1 MMTLFEIRNA
11 LADGTSIY
19 ELPLKVTYYARVST
33 DKYEQLNS
41 LENQVT
47 YYENYIKEN
56 CKWTFVEGYID
67 EGISGT
73 STNKRDSFKRMIRD
87 GKNGKF
93 NLIITKEISRFA
105 RDTLDSI
112 SYTRKLL
119 EYGVGVFF
127 QYDHINTFNSDSELR
142 LTIMASIA
150 QEEVRKLSERVKF
163 GFQRSIESG
172 KVLGNDFI
180 WGYKKD
186 KCKLVIVEEEAE
198 IIRKIF
204 DMYVNEHLGMRS
216 IGNKLA
222 GEGILNK
229 NGKPF
234 QQGTIK
240 YILTNPK
247 YKGYYCGNKTRVIDY
262 HTKQRVNINEEDWK
276 LYEDNIN
283 VPPIVSEYIWNKA
296 QEIVKSRSDRFSTH
310 KEVYQNRYPFSG
322 KIFCMNHN
330 ITYRR
335 KKQISSGKKKKVVIT
350 WRCSHFLKYNTTGCD
365 GPILYDDELKEIVGK
380 SILKYISNVS
390 IVDELIKEYKTI
402 EDNKDYS
409 KDIEK
414 KKDEIER
421 LERSKSKILDLIV
434 KELINEDD
442 FKKQSDEIVS
452 KIHKL
457 ENEISELE
465 TKSKSILTNYKYLEE
480 VRKKALEKLK
490 YENAD
495 IDSLIYEFLEKIE
508 VYKLNDN
515 NYISLRVILNTGN
528 QYGITFKHGE
538 HPFGTNYTYNAYKK
552 EAYVFNRLCR
562 YKHDSSHEVT
572 YYVDVDICFYNYNE
586 L

>member
-1 MMTLFEIRNA
+1 MLTLFDIRNA

-56 CKWTFVEGYID
+56 SKWTFVEGYVD

-73 STNKRDSFKRMIRD
+73 STNKRESFKRMIRD
-87 GKNGKF
+87 AKNGKF

-119 EYGVGVFF
+119 ECGVGVLF

-172 KVLGNDFI
+172 NVLGNNAI
-180 WGYKKD
+180 WGYMKD
-186 KCKLVIVEEEAE
+186 KGKLVIVEEEAE
-198 IIRKIF
+198 IIRKIY

-222 GEGILNK
+222 SVGIFNK

-234 QQGTIK
+234 QQSTIK

-262 HTKQRVNINEEDWK
+262 HTKQRVNIDKDDWK
-276 LYEDNIN
+276 LYEDNENI
-283 VPPIVSEYIWNKA
+283 PPIVGEYIWEQA
-296 QEIVKSRSDRFSTH
+296 QKIVKSRSEKSSQD
-310 KEVYQNRYPFSG
+310 KKVYQNRYPFSS
-322 KIFCMNHN
+322 KIYCMNHN
-330 ITYRR
+330 TTYRR
-335 KKQISSGKKKKVVIT
+335 KVNISSGKKKKKVVT
-350 WRCSHFLKYNTTGCD
+350 WRCGNFLKYGLESCD
-365 GPILYDDELKEIVGK
+365 GPILYDEELKEIVGK

-390 IVDELIKEYKTI
+390 IVDDLIKEYKTI
-402 EDNKDYS
+402 EESKDYFN
-409 KDIEK
+409 IIK
-414 KKDEIER
+414 KKEEEIER
-421 LERSKSKILDLIV
+421 LEKDKSKILNLILNGTI
-434 KELINEDD
+434 KEED
-442 FKKQSDEIVS
+442 FQKQIDEKVNR
-452 KIHKL
+452 IHKL
-457 ENEISELE
+457 ENEIDDLKI
-465 TKSKSILTNYKYLEE
+465 KSKTIIMDYKYLEE

-515 NYISLRVILNTGN
+515 NYISLRIILNTGN

-538 HPFGTNYTYNAYKK
+538 HHFCTNYTY
-552 EAYVFNRLCR
+552 
-562 YKHDSSHEVT
+562 DSR
-572 YYVDVDICFYNYNE
+572 
-586 L
+586 

>member
-1 MMTLFEIRNA
+1 MLTLFDIRNA
-11 LADGTSIY
+11 LVDGTSIY

-56 CKWTFVEGYID
+56 SKWTFVDGYID

-73 STNKRDSFKRMIRD
+73 STNKRDAFKRMIRD
-87 GKNGKF
+87 AKLGKF

-112 SYTRKLL
+112 SFTRKLL

-172 KVLGNDFI
+172 KVLGNDSI

-186 KCKLVIVEEEAE
+186 NCKLVIVPEEAE
-198 IIRKIF
+198 IIKKIY
-204 DMYVNEHLGMRS
+204 DMYVNEHIGMRT
-216 IGNKLA
+216 IGIKLA
-222 GEGILNK
+222 EKGIFNK
-229 NGKPF
+229 KGNPF
-234 QQGTIK
+234 SQGTIK
-240 YILTNPK
+240 SILTNPK

-283 VPPIVSEYIWNKA
+283 VPPIISEALWEKA
-296 QEIVKSRSDRFSTH
+296 QGIVKSRSAKSS
-310 KEVYQNRYPFSG
+310 KNKAIYQNRYPFSC
-322 KIFCMNHN
+322 KIFCMEHN
-330 ITYRR
+330 TTYRR
-335 KKQISSGKKKKVVIT
+335 KVNISSGKKKKKVVT
-350 WRCSHFLKYNTTGCD
+350 WRCSHFLKYNTEGCD

-380 SILKYISNVS
+380 SILRYISNIS
-390 IVDELIKEYKTI
+390 IVDELIKEYKSI
-402 EDNKDYS
+402 EDNKDFS

-414 KKDEIER
+414 KKLEIEK
-421 LERSKSKILDLIV
+421 LEKSKAKILDLIV
-434 KELINEDD
+434 KELITEDD
-442 FKKQSDEIVS
+442 FKQQSDEIVANIKKL
-452 KIHKL
+452 KIEINNL
-457 ENEISELE
+457 EA
-465 TKSKSILTNYKYLEE
+465 KSKTVLNNCKYLEE
-480 VRKKALEKLK
+480 VKKKALEKLK

-495 IDSLIYEFLEKIE
+495 IDSLIYEFLERIE
-508 VYKLNDN
+508 VYKSDN
-515 NYISLRVILNTGN
+515 NNNISLRVILNTGN
-528 QYGITFKHGE
+528 NYGITFRHDE
-538 HPFGTNYTYNAYKK
+538 HPFCTNYTYDTS
-552 EAYVFNRLCR
+552 RC
-562 YKHDSSHEVT
+562 
-572 YYVDVDICFYNYNE
+572 
-586 L
+586 

>member
-67 EGISGT
+67 EVISGT

-87 GKNGKF
+87 AKNGKF

-119 EYGVGVFF
+119 EYGVGVLF

-172 KVLGNDFI
+172 KVLGNDSI

-186 KCKLVIVEEEAE
+186 KCKLVIVEEEAK

-222 GEGILNK
+222 DEGILNK

-390 IVDELIKEYKTI
+390 IVDDLIKEYKTI

-452 KIHKL
+452 NIHKL

-480 VRKKALEKLK
+480 IRKKALEKLK
-490 YENAD
+490 YESAD

-538 HPFGTNYTYNAYKK
+538 HPFCTNYTHD
-552 EAYVFNRLCR
+552 ESRCR
-562 YKHDSSHEVT
+562 KY
-572 YYVDVDICFYNYNE
+572 F
-586 L
+586 

>member
-186 KCKLVIVEEEAE
+186 KCKLVVVEEEAE

-296 QEIVKSRSDRFSTH
+296 QEIVKSISDRFSTH

-330 ITYRR
+330 TTYRR
-335 KKQISSGKKKKVVIT
+335 KKQISSGKKTKVVIT

-390 IVDELIKEYKTI
+390 IVDDLIKEYKTI

-452 KIHKL
+452 NIHKL

-538 HPFGTNYTYNAYKK
+538 HPFGTNYTFNAGRCYL
-552 EAYVFNRLCR
+552 NL
-562 YKHDSSHEVT
+562 
-572 YYVDVDICFYNYNE
+572 
-586 L
+586 

>member
-1 MMTLFEIRNA
+1 MLTLFEIRNA
-11 LADGTSIY
+11 LVDGTSIF

-56 CKWTFVEGYID
+56 SKWTFVEGYID

-87 GKNGKF
+87 AKNGKF

-172 KVLGNDFI
+172 KVLGNDAI

-186 KCKLVIVEEEAE
+186 KCKLVVVEEEAE

-222 GEGILNK
+222 DEGIFNK

-276 LYEDNIN
+276 LYEDNVS
-283 VPPIVSEYIWNKA
+283 VPPIVSEYIWEKA

-322 KIFCMNHN
+322 KIYCMNHN
-330 ITYRR
+330 TTYRR
-335 KKQISSGKKKKVVIT
+335 KVNVSSGKKKKRVVT
-350 WRCSHFLKYNTTGCD
+350 WRCSHFLKYNTEGCD

-390 IVDELIKEYKTI
+390 IVDDLIKEYKTI
-402 EDNKDYS
+402 EENKDYS
-409 KDIEK
+409 KDIQK
-414 KKDEIER
+414 KKEEIEK

-434 KELINEDD
+434 KELISEDD
-442 FKKQSDEIVS
+442 FKKQSDEIIS
-452 KIHKL
+452 NIHKL
-457 ENEISELE
+457 ENEIYELE
-465 TKSKSILTNYKYLEE
+465 SKSKSVLSNYKYLEE
-480 VRKKALEKLK
+480 VRKKALEKLE
-490 YENAD
+490 YENTD
-495 IDSLIYEFLEKIE
+495 VDSLIYEFLEKIE
-508 VYKLNDN
+508 VYKMNDN
-515 NYISLRVILNTGN
+515 NYITLRVLLNTGN
-528 QYGITFKHGE
+528 NYSITFKHGE
-538 HPFGTNYTYNAYKK
+538 HPFCTNYTY
-552 EAYVFNRLCR
+552 
-562 YKHDSSHEVT
+562 D
-572 YYVDVDICFYNYNE
+572 
-586 L
+586 

>member
-56 CKWTFVEGYID
+56 SKWTFVEGYVD

-186 KCKLVIVEEEAE
+186 KCKLVVVEEEAE

-330 ITYRR
+330 TTYRR

-390 IVDELIKEYKTI
+390 IVDDLIKEYKTI

-452 KIHKL
+452 KIHRL
-457 ENEISELE
+457 ENEI
-465 TKSKSILTNYKYLEE
+465 
-480 VRKKALEKLK
+480 
-490 YENAD
+490 
-495 IDSLIYEFLEKIE
+495 
-508 VYKLNDN
+508 
-515 NYISLRVILNTGN
+515 
-528 QYGITFKHGE
+528 
-538 HPFGTNYTYNAYKK
+538 
-552 EAYVFNRLCR
+552 
-562 YKHDSSHEVT
+562 
-572 YYVDVDICFYNYNE
+572 
-586 L
+586 

>member
-1 MMTLFEIRNA
+1 MMTLFDIRNA
-11 LADGTSIY
+11 LNSGVSIY
-19 ELPLKVTYYARVST
+19 DLPLKVTYYARVST

-56 CKWTFVEGYID
+56 SKWTFVEGYID

-93 NLIITKEISRFA
+93 NLILTKEISRFA

-127 QYDHINTFNSDSELR
+127 QNDHINTFGSDSELR

-172 KVLGNDFI
+172 KVLGNDAI
-180 WGYKKD
+180 WGYRKD
-186 KCKLVIVEEEAE
+186 KCKLVIVPEEAE
-198 IIRKIF
+198 IIRKIY

-222 GEGILNK
+222 DEGILNK
-229 NGKPF
+229 NGRPF

-276 LYEDNIN
+276 LYEDNEN
-283 VPPIVSEYIWNKA
+283 VPPIVSEYIWEQA
-296 QEIVKSRSDRFSTH
+296 QKIVKSRSDRFSTN
-310 KEVYQNRYPFSG
+310 KEVYQNRYPFSS
-322 KIFCMNHN
+322 KIYCMEHN
-330 ITYRR
+330 TTYRR
-335 KKQISSGKKKKVVIT
+335 KKQTSSGKKKKTIIT
-350 WRCSHFLKYNTTGCD
+350 WRCSHFLKYNTTGCN

-390 IVDELIKEYKTI
+390 IVDDLIKEYKTI
-402 EDNKDYS
+402 EDTKDYS
-409 KDIEK
+409 KEIEK
-414 KKDEIER
+414 KKEEIEK
-421 LERSKSKILDLIV
+421 LEKSKSKILELIV
-434 KELINEDD
+434 KELIDEND
-442 FKKQSDEIVS
+442 FKRQSDEIVS
-452 KIHKL
+452 NIKRLNK
-457 ENEISELE
+457 EIDDLE
-465 TKSKSILTNYKYLEE
+465 TKSNSILSNYKYLEE

-495 IDSLIYEFLEKIE
+495 IDSLIYEFLERIE
-508 VYKLNDN
+508 VYKLEDN
-515 NYISLRVILNTGN
+515 NYISLKVILNTGKDF
-528 QYGITFKHGE
+528 GITFKHGE
-538 HPFGTNYTYNAYKK
+538 HPLCTNYI
-552 EAYVFNRLCR
+552 YV
-562 YKHDSSHEVT
+562 
-572 YYVDVDICFYNYNE
+572 
-586 L
+586 

>member
-56 CKWTFVEGYID
+56 SKWTFVEGYID

-186 KCKLVIVEEEAE
+186 KCKLVVVEEEAE

-330 ITYRR
+330 TTYRR

-390 IVDELIKEYKTI
+390 IVDDLIKEYKTI

-452 KIHKL
+452 NIHKL

-538 HPFGTNYTYNAYKK
+538 HPFGTNYTYDKS
-552 EAYVFNRLCR
+552 RCR
-562 YKHDSSHEVT
+562 KH
-572 YYVDVDICFYNYNE
+572 

>member
-87 GKNGKF
+87 GQNGKF
-93 NLIITKEISRFA
+93 NLVITKEISRFA

-186 KCKLVIVEEEAE
+186 KCKLVVVEEEAE

-330 ITYRR
+330 TTYRR

-390 IVDELIKEYKTI
+390 IVDDLIKEYKTI

-538 HPFGTNYTYNAYKK
+538 HPFGTNYT
-552 EAYVFNRLCR
+552 FNE
-562 YKHDSSHEVT
+562 S
-572 YYVDVDICFYNYNE
+572 
-586 L
+586 

>member
-1 MMTLFEIRNA
+1 MLTLFDIRNA
-11 LADGTSIY
+11 LADGISIFD
-19 ELPLKVTYYARVST
+19 LPLIVTFYARVST

-41 LENQVT
+41 LENQVK
-47 YYENYIKEN
+47 YYREFIKQN
-56 CKWTFVEGYID
+56 TKWTYVEGYID

-73 STNKRDSFKRMIRD
+73 STNKRDSFKRMIND
-87 GKNGKF
+87 AKNGKF

-119 EYGVGVFF
+119 EYGVGVLF

-172 KVLGNDFI
+172 KVLGNDYI

-186 KCKLVIVEEEAE
+186 KCKLIIVEEEAE
-198 IIRKIF
+198 IIRKIY

-222 GEGILNK
+222 EQGILNK

-234 QQGTIK
+234 AQGTIK

-247 YKGYYCGNKTRVIDY
+247 YKGYYCGNRTRIVDY
-262 HTKQRVNINEEDWK
+262 HTKQRVNIEKEDWK

-283 VPPIVSEYIWNKA
+283 VPPIVNIQIWEKA
-296 QEIVKSRSDRFSTH
+296 QEIIKTRSNKLSINKS
-310 KEVYQNRYPFSG
+310 VYQNRYPFSG
-322 KIFCMNHN
+322 KIYCMNHN
-330 ITYRR
+330 TTYRR
-335 KKQISSGKKKKVVIT
+335 KVNTSSGIKKKKVVT
-350 WRCSHFLKYNTTGCD
+350 WRCSNFLKYNKEGCN

-390 IVDELIKEYKTI
+390 IVDDLIKEYKQI

-409 KDIEK
+409 KEIIK
-414 KKDEIER
+414 KKEEINN
-421 LERSKSKILDLIV
+421 LEKRKSKILDLIV

-442 FKKQSDEIVS
+442 FKKQSDEIVLNIQS
-452 KIHKL
+452 L
-457 ENEISELE
+457 EKEIKELE
-465 TKSKSILTNYKYLEE
+465 SKSKNILKNYKYLEE

-495 IDSLIYEFLEKIE
+495 IDSLIWEFLEKIE
-508 VYKLNDN
+508 VCESDDN
-515 NYISLRVILNTGN
+515 EIINLKILLNTGN
-528 QYGITFKHGE
+528 NFSINFKHNE
-538 HPFGTNYTYNAYKK
+538 HPFGTNYTHDKS
-552 EAYVFNRLCR
+552 RCR
-562 YKHDSSHEVT
+562 IY
-572 YYVDVDICFYNYNE
+572 I
-586 L
+586 

>member
-1 MMTLFEIRNA
+1 MMTLFDIRNA

-56 CKWTFVEGYID
+56 SKWTFVEGYID

-73 STNKRDSFKRMIRD
+73 STNKRDAFKRMIRD

-119 EYGVGVFF
+119 EYGVGVLF
-127 QYDHINTFNSDSELR
+127 QYDHINTFNNDSELR

-222 GEGILNK
+222 DEGILNK

-262 HTKQRVNINEEDWK
+262 HTKQRVNIDEDDWK
-276 LYEDNIN
+276 VYEDNIN

-330 ITYRR
+330 TTYRR

-350 WRCSHFLKYNTTGCD
+350 WRCSHFLKYNTAGCD

-390 IVDELIKEYKTI
+390 IVDDLIKEYKTI

-421 LERSKSKILDLIV
+421 LEKSKSKILDLIV
-434 KELINEDD
+434 KGLINEDD

-452 KIHKL
+452 NIHKL
-457 ENEISELE
+457 ENEILELE

-480 VRKKALEKLK
+480 VRKKALEKLR

-528 QYGITFKHGE
+528 SYGITFKHGE
-538 HPFGTNYTYNAYKK
+538 HPFCTNYTY
-552 EAYVFNRLCR
+552 
-562 YKHDSSHEVT
+562 D
-572 YYVDVDICFYNYNE
+572 
-586 L
+586 

>member
-87 GKNGKF
+87 GQNGKF
-93 NLIITKEISRFA
+93 NLVITKEISRFA

-186 KCKLVIVEEEAE
+186 KCKLVVVEEEAE

-330 ITYRR
+330 TTYRR

-390 IVDELIKEYKTI
+390 IVDDLIKEYKTI

-480 VRKKALEKLK
+480 IRKKALEKLK

-538 HPFGTNYTYNAYKK
+538 HPFGTNYT
-552 EAYVFNRLCR
+552 
-562 YKHDSSHEVT
+562 HD
-572 YYVDVDICFYNYNE
+572 
-586 L
+586 

>member
-119 EYGVGVFF
+119 EYGVGVLF
-127 QYDHINTFNSDSELR
+127 QYDHINT

-186 KCKLVIVEEEAE
+186 KCKLVVVEEEAE

-222 GEGILNK
+222 DEGILNK

-330 ITYRR
+330 TTYRR

-390 IVDELIKEYKTI
+390 IVDDLIKEYKTI

-452 KIHKL
+452 NIHKL

-538 HPFGTNYTYNAYKK
+538 HPFGTNYTHDKS
-552 EAYVFNRLCR
+552 RGR
-562 YKHDSSHEVT
+562 KH
-572 YYVDVDICFYNYNE
+572 F
-586 L
+586 

>member
-87 GKNGKF
+87 GQNGKF
-93 NLIITKEISRFA
+93 NLVITKEISRFA

-186 KCKLVIVEEEAE
+186 KCKLVVVEEEAE

-330 ITYRR
+330 TTYRR

-390 IVDELIKEYKTI
+390 IVDDLIKEYKTI

-538 HPFGTNYTYNAYKK
+538 HPFGTNYTY
-552 EAYVFNRLCR
+552 
-562 YKHDSSHEVT
+562 D
-572 YYVDVDICFYNYNE
+572 
-586 L
+586 

>member
-1 MMTLFEIRNA
+1 MMTLFDIRNA
-11 LADGTSIY
+11 LNSGVSIY
-19 ELPLKVTYYARVST
+19 DLPLKVTYYARVST

-56 CKWTFVEGYID
+56 SKWTFVEGYID

-93 NLIITKEISRFA
+93 NLILTKEISRFA

-127 QYDHINTFNSDSELR
+127 QNDHINTFGSDSELR

-172 KVLGNDFI
+172 KVLGNDAI
-180 WGYKKD
+180 WGYRKD
-186 KCKLVIVEEEAE
+186 KCKLVIVPEEAE
-198 IIRKIF
+198 IIRKIY

-222 GEGILNK
+222 DEGILNK
-229 NGKPF
+229 NGRPF

-276 LYEDNIN
+276 LYEDNEN
-283 VPPIVSEYIWNKA
+283 VPPIVSEYIWEQA
-296 QEIVKSRSDRFSTH
+296 QKIVKSRSDRFSTN
-310 KEVYQNRYPFSG
+310 KEVYQNRYPFSS
-322 KIFCMNHN
+322 KIYCMEHN
-330 ITYRR
+330 TTYRR
-335 KKQISSGKKKKVVIT
+335 KKQTSSGKKKKTIIT
-350 WRCSHFLKYNTTGCD
+350 WRCSHFLKYNTTGCN

-390 IVDELIKEYKTI
+390 IVDDLIKEYKTI
-402 EDNKDYS
+402 EDTKDYS
-409 KDIEK
+409 KEIEK
-414 KKDEIER
+414 KKEEIEK
-421 LERSKSKILDLIV
+421 LEKSKSKILELIV
-434 KELINEDD
+434 KELIDEND
-442 FKKQSDEIVS
+442 FKRQSDEIVS
-452 KIHKL
+452 NIKRLNK
-457 ENEISELE
+457 EIDDLE
-465 TKSKSILTNYKYLEE
+465 TKSNSILSNYKYLEE

-495 IDSLIYEFLEKIE
+495 IDSLIYEFLERIE
-508 VYKLNDN
+508 VYKLEDN
-515 NYISLRVILNTGN
+515 NYISLKVILNTGKDF
-528 QYGITFKHGE
+528 GITFKHGE
-538 HPFGTNYTYNAYKK
+538 HPLCTNYT
-552 EAYVFNRLCR
+552 
-562 YKHDSSHEVT
+562 HDKS
-572 YYVDVDICFYNYNE
+572 
-586 L
+586 

>member
-56 CKWTFVEGYID
+56 SKLTFVECYIY
-67 EGISGT
+67 EFISDT

-186 KCKLVIVEEEAE
+186 KCKLVVVEEEAE

-330 ITYRR
+330 TTYRR

-390 IVDELIKEYKTI
+390 IVDDLIKEYKTI

-452 KIHKL
+452 KIHTL

-538 HPFGTNYTYNAYKK
+538 HPFGTNYTY
-552 EAYVFNRLCR
+552 
-562 YKHDSSHEVT
+562 D
-572 YYVDVDICFYNYNE
+572 
-586 L
+586 

>member
-1 MMTLFEIRNA
+1 MLTLFDIRNA
-11 LADGTSIY
+11 LAEGISIY

-56 CKWTFVEGYID
+56 SKWTFVEGYVD

-186 KCKLVIVEEEAE
+186 KCKLVVVEEEAE

-222 GEGILNK
+222 AEGILNK

-322 KIFCMNHN
+322 KILCMNHN
-330 ITYRR
+330 TTYRR

-390 IVDELIKEYKTI
+390 IVDDLIKEYKTI

-452 KIHKL
+452 NIHKL

-465 TKSKSILTNYKYLEE
+465 TKSKGILTNYKYLEE

-538 HPFGTNYTYNAYKK
+538 HSFGTNYTYDKS
-552 EAYVFNRLCR
+552 RCR
-562 YKHDSSHEVT
+562 KY
-572 YYVDVDICFYNYNE
+572 I
-586 L
+586 

>member
-56 CKWTFVEGYID
+56 SKWTFVEGYID

-186 KCKLVIVEEEAE
+186 KCKLVVVEEEAE

-330 ITYRR
+330 TTYRR

-390 IVDELIKEYKTI
+390 IVDDLIKEYKTI

-452 KIHKL
+452 KIHTL

-538 HPFGTNYTYNAYKK
+538 HPFGTNYTY
-552 EAYVFNRLCR
+552 
-562 YKHDSSHEVT
+562 D
-572 YYVDVDICFYNYNE
+572 
-586 L
+586 

>member
-1 MMTLFEIRNA
+1 MLTLFEIRNA
-11 LADGTSIY
+11 LVDGTSIF

-56 CKWTFVEGYID
+56 SKWTFVEGYID

-87 GKNGKF
+87 AKNGKF

-172 KVLGNDFI
+172 KVLGNDAI

-198 IIRKIF
+198 IIRKIY

-222 GEGILNK
+222 DEGIFNK

-276 LYEDNIN
+276 LYEDNVS
-283 VPPIVSEYIWNKA
+283 VPPIVSEYIWEKA

-322 KIFCMNHN
+322 KIYCMNHN
-330 ITYRR
+330 TTYRR
-335 KKQISSGKKKKVVIT
+335 KVNVSSGKKKKRVVT
-350 WRCSHFLKYNTTGCD
+350 WRCSHFLKYNTEGCD

-390 IVDELIKEYKTI
+390 IVDDLIKEYKTI
-402 EDNKDYS
+402 EENKDYS
-409 KDIEK
+409 KDIQK
-414 KKDEIER
+414 KKEEIEK

-434 KELINEDD
+434 KELISEDD
-442 FKKQSDEIVS
+442 FKKQSDEIIS
-452 KIHKL
+452 NIHKL
-457 ENEISELE
+457 ENEIYELE
-465 TKSKSILTNYKYLEE
+465 SKSKSVLSNYKYLEE
-480 VRKKALEKLK
+480 VRKKALEKLE
-490 YENAD
+490 YENTD
-495 IDSLIYEFLEKIE
+495 VDSLIYEFLEKIE
-508 VYKLNDN
+508 VYKMNDN
-515 NYISLRVILNTGN
+515 NYITLRVLLNTGN
-528 QYGITFKHGE
+528 NYSITFKHGE
-538 HPFGTNYTYNAYKK
+538 HPFCTNYTY
-552 EAYVFNRLCR
+552 
-562 YKHDSSHEVT
+562 D
-572 YYVDVDICFYNYNE
+572 
-586 L
+586 

>member
-56 CKWTFVEGYID
+56 CKWTFVEGYIY

-87 GKNGKF
+87 GQNGKF
-93 NLIITKEISRFA
+93 NLVITKEISRFA

-186 KCKLVIVEEEAE
+186 KCKLVVVEEEAE

-330 ITYRR
+330 TTYRR

-390 IVDELIKEYKTI
+390 IVDDLIKEYKTI

-538 HPFGTNYTYNAYKK
+538 HPFGTNYTY
-552 EAYVFNRLCR
+552 
-562 YKHDSSHEVT
+562 D
-572 YYVDVDICFYNYNE
+572 
-586 L
+586 